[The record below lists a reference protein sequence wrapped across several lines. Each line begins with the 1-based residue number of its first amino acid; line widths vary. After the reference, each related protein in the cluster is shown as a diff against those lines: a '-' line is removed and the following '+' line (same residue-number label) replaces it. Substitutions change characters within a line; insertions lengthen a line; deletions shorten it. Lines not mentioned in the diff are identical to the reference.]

1 MQTRL
6 FLVLVVGLP
15 LKLHSSQGLFFPKTA
30 NFMLRERFLIAKN
43 TCENFFPRFARTDQR
58 FAPLPTRRAL
68 SGHRLPQCATIV
80 SRTTS
85 FMPLPPLTMYTKL
98 ALHTELLLILLH
110 AHVGCQAKSGPG
122 KNRSGGPKFATK
134 NGPPGPVFSAKSSPI
149 LQKMVLL

>member
-43 TCENFFPRFARTDQR
+43 TCENFFPRFARTDQH

-68 SGHRLPQCATIV
+68 SGHRLPQCTTIV

-85 FMPLPPLTMYTKL
+85 FMPLPPLFLTRYQCMS
-98 ALHTELLLILLH
+98 LLTGWQN
-110 AHVGCQAKSGPG
+110 A
-122 KNRSGGPKFATK
+122 
-134 NGPPGPVFSAKSSPI
+134 
-149 LQKMVLL
+149 VLCRIIPSLPCCYIYICYQM